1 MNNPLR
7 SLAGRIIL
15 LVFMAT
21 VVIALMVS
29 WISVQSLDGFL
40 REKVNQRFHLV
51 ARRISDE
58 LDHWYTLRTRELEVF
73 ADSTILSES
82 AARLEAHGPGG
93 ARARDEAEQYLRY
106 VLDSFPQFE
115 RLVIAKTSGES
126 LIDVGEGQVLPAALL
141 ASSTPATQT
150 SSINDVKRVG
160 DKFLQVA
167 SAPIRDQKG
176 RTIGRLYALI
186 DIDHLLPTLQ
196 SHELGQTANVFLVD
210 RDMRFLNPPD
220 GLDPNI
226 RYSMPE
232 SGADGDDPFLSGA
245 VHYDNVQKIHV
256 VGSQIDFP
264 RFGWTLVLEQPYDEA
279 FAPVAGSI
287 GRVAALNLAIVL
299 IVSLVA
305 SRIAGSFIKPLHAL
319 SIAAKRLSDGERE
332 VEIDETTFS
341 TDEVNVL
348 TRTFNEM
355 SRGLSRNA
363 RELEASHQAV
373 EAANS
378 ELLQKNAELSNMNL
392 VLEQLSITDG
402 LTKLHNHRYF
412 QESVVRECKR
422 SVRSKDPLSL
432 ILIDID
438 HFKRWNDRLGHAGG
452 DEILRRLSEVLNE
465 CVRETDILTRY
476 GGEEFALL
484 ALDTDLDGAVVLA
497 EKIRQSVCEENF
509 MTDVPSEKEQL
520 TVSVGV
526 SYFHQD
532 HKQLFVDADTAL
544 YAAKDAGR
552 NQVRVADLPGS

>member
-1 MNNPLR
+1 
-7 SLAGRIIL
+7 
-15 LVFMAT
+15 MARGCS
-21 VVIALMVS
+21 AESFCSYS
-29 WISVQSLDGFL
+29 WRASS
-40 REKVNQRFHLV
+40 
-51 ARRISDE
+51 
-58 LDHWYTLRTRELEVF
+58 
-73 ADSTILSES
+73 
-82 AARLEAHGPGG
+82 ARLEAHGPGG

-150 SSINDVKRVG
+150 SSVNDVKRVG

-167 SAPIRDQKG
+167 SAPMRDQKG
-176 RTIGRLYALI
+176 RSIGRLYALI

-232 SGADGDDPFLSGA
+232 SGADG
-245 VHYDNVQKIHV
+245 
-256 VGSQIDFP
+256 
-264 RFGWTLVLEQPYDEA
+264 
-279 FAPVAGSI
+279 
-287 GRVAALNLAIVL
+287 
-299 IVSLVA
+299 
-305 SRIAGSFIKPLHAL
+305 
-319 SIAAKRLSDGERE
+319 
-332 VEIDETTFS
+332 
-341 TDEVNVL
+341 
-348 TRTFNEM
+348 
-355 SRGLSRNA
+355 
-363 RELEASHQAV
+363 
-373 EAANS
+373 
-378 ELLQKNAELSNMNL
+378 
-392 VLEQLSITDG
+392 

-412 QESVVRECKR
+412 QESVVKGCKR

-438 HFKRWNDRLGHAGG
+438 HFKMWNDRLGHAGG

-484 ALDTDLDGAVVLA
+484 ALDTDLAGAVVLA

-509 MTDVPSEKEQL
+509 VTDVPSEKEQL

-532 HKQLFVDADTAL
+532 HKQFFVDADAAL

-552 NQVRVADLPGS
+552 NQVRVADLPGN